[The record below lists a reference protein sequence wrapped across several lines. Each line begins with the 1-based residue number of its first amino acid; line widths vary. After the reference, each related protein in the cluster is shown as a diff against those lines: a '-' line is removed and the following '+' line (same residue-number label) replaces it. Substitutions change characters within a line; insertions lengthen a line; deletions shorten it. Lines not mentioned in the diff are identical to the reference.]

1 MSLEVRGW
9 QSEARGQKLAVYK
22 KFEARLRGVIM
33 QAGGWRPE
41 VGGQRLEAGG
51 QRLEVTGW
59 RLEAGGMRHETR
71 GLRLMRGSG
80 GV

>member
-1 MSLEVRGW
+1 VSLEVRGW

-41 VGGQRLEAGG
+41 VGGWRPEAGGHRLEAGG
-51 QRLEVTGW
+51 R
-59 RLEAGGMRHETR
+59 RHEA
-71 GLRLMRGSG
+71 
-80 GV
+80 